1 MIPSTYLSS
10 SVVSFLDRL
19 ERLNLAA
26 NRLSDD
32 TLTPYIG
39 RLTRLTMLNLDTNRC
54 APSPSLFLA
63 AVVEKCVDGMWL
75 TSDGCQRA
83 RYADS
88 YHPPII
94 TACCIPGSTVCR
106 RASRP

>member
-1 MIPSTYLSS
+1 MIPSTFLLS

-63 AVVEKCVDGMWL
+63 AVVEKCVDGMCL
-75 TSDGCQRA
+75 TSTVVSVRHV
-83 RYADS
+83 DS

-94 TACCIPGSTVCR
+94 TACIPGSTVCR